1 MLIKSIN
8 PATGELIREF
18 EEMQM
23 SQVDAVLDDSVTAFH
38 LWRKE
43 PISKRQNFVQRL
55 GELLITQKEK
65 LATTISLEMGKPIQQ
80 SRAEIEKCA
89 SLCHYYAENA
99 ASFLESQNV
108 ETEFKKSYVAFQP
121 LGVVLAIMPWNYPF
135 WQVLR
140 FSIPALLA
148 GNSVV
153 LKHASNVPGCSVAI
167 EQLMKEAGFPT
178 KVFQSL
184 ILTSSRIGG
193 VISDRRVQ
201 AITFTGSTPAGRSV
215 GALAGKSIK
224 KSVLELGGSD
234 PAIILADAN
243 LTHAA
248 EACVKA
254 RLANAGQSCISPKRF
269 IVETPVY
276 EEFQHLVVEGF
287 KKVIIGD
294 PMDEKTQ
301 IGPLARVNLRLDLE
315 AQVNNSIEKGSELL
329 LGGGEAPLGG
339 NYYMPTVLGDVERG
353 APAWNEEL
361 FGPVA
366 ALIKASDLE
375 EAIRI
380 ANDTTFGLGASIY
393 TEDLERAQQIA
404 ENELEAGTCFV
415 NDFVRSDPR
424 LPFGGI
430 KESGYGRELSLYGL
444 REFVN
449 IKTIVIS

>member
-23 SQVDAVLDDSVTAFH
+23 SQVDAVLDDSMTAFH

-55 GELLITQKEK
+55 GELLVTQNEK

-108 ETEFKKSYVAFQP
+108 KTEFKKSYVTFQP

-201 AITFTGSTPAGRSV
+201 AVTFTGSTPAGRSV

-234 PAIILADAN
+234 PAIILADAD
-243 LTHAA
+243 LIHAA

-254 RLANAGQSCISPKRF
+254 RLANAGQSCLSPKRF

-329 LGGGEAPLGG
+329 LGGGEAHLGG
-339 NYYMPTVLGDVERG
+339 NYYMPTVLGGVQRG

-366 ALIKASDLE
+366 ALIRAKNTA
-375 EAIRI
+375 EAIHI
-380 ANDTTFGLGASIY
+380 ANDTTFGLGATIY
-393 TEDLERAQQIA
+393 TTDVERGQQIA
-404 ENELEAGTCFV
+404 EFELEAGTCFV

-449 IKTIVIS
+449 IKTIVVR

>member
-8 PATGELIREF
+8 PATGELIREY

-23 SQVDAVLDDSVTAFH
+23 SQVDDVLDESVMAYH

-43 PISKRQNFVQRL
+43 PINKRQEFVQRL
-55 GELLITQKEK
+55 GDLLITQKEK
-65 LATTISLEMGKPIQQ
+65 LATIISLEMGKPIQQ
-80 SRAEIEKCA
+80 SRAEIEKSA
-89 SLCHYYAENA
+89 SLCQYYADNA
-99 ASFLESQNV
+99 ASFLESQYI

-153 LKHASNVPGCSVAI
+153 LKHASNVSGCSVAI
-167 EQLMKEAGFPT
+167 EQIIKEAEFPT

-201 AITFTGSTPAGRSV
+201 AVTFTGSTPAGRSV
-215 GALAGKSIK
+215 GVLAGKSIK

-269 IVETPVY
+269 IVEAPVY

-315 AQVNNSIEKGSELL
+315 AQVNNSIEKGSKIL

-339 NYYMPTVLGDVERG
+339 NYYMPTVLGEVQKG

-366 ALIKASDLE
+366 ALIKANNVE

>member
-8 PATGELIREF
+8 PATGELIQEY

-23 SQVDAVLDDSVTAFH
+23 SQVDEVLDNSVTAFH

-43 PISKRQNFVQRL
+43 PINKREEIVQKL
-55 GELLITQKEK
+55 GELLFSQKEK
-65 LATTISLEMGKPIQQ
+65 LATIISLEMGKPIQQ

-89 SLCHYYAENA
+89 GLCHYYAEKGT
-99 ASFLESQNV
+99 SFLESQYV
-108 ETEFKKSYVAFQP
+108 ETEFRKSYVAFRP
-121 LGVVLAIMPWNYPF
+121 LGLVLAIMPWNFPF

-148 GNSVV
+148 GNTVV
-153 LKHASNVPGCSVAI
+153 LKHSSNVSGCSIAI
-167 EQLMKEAGFPT
+167 EQIMKEAGFPT
-178 KVFQSL
+178 NVFQSL

-201 AITFTGSTPAGRSV
+201 AVTFTGSTPAGRSV
-215 GALAGKSIK
+215 GITAGKSIK

-243 LTHAA
+243 LTAAA
-248 EACVKA
+248 EICVQA

-269 IVETPVY
+269 IVEASVY
-276 EEFQHLVVEGF
+276 DEFQHLVVEGF
-287 KKVIIGD
+287 KKAVIGD
-294 PMDEKTQ
+294 PMDESTQ
-301 IGPLARVNLRLDLE
+301 IGPLARVNLRLDIE
-315 AQVNNSIEKGSELL
+315 AQVNNSIEKGSKLL
-329 LGGGEAPLGG
+329 LGGEEAYLGG
-339 NYYMPTVLGDVERG
+339 NYYMPTVLGNVLKG
-353 APAWNEEL
+353 TPAWNEEL

-366 ALIKASDLE
+366 ALIKANDCQ

-380 ANDTTFGLGASIY
+380 ANDITFGLGASIF
-393 TEDLERAQQIA
+393 TADVERGQQIA
-404 ENELEAGTCFV
+404 EYELEAGSCFV
-415 NDFVRSDPR
+415 NDIVRSDPR

-430 KESGYGRELSLYGL
+430 KESGYGRELALYGL

-449 IKTIVIS
+449 IKTIVVR

>member
-8 PATGELIREF
+8 PATGELIREY

-23 SQVDAVLDDSVTAFH
+23 GQVDDMLDESVMAYH

-43 PISKRQNFVQRL
+43 SINKRQEYVQRL
-55 GELLITQKEK
+55 GDLLITQEEK
-65 LATTISLEMGKPIQQ
+65 LATIISLEMGKPIQQ
-80 SRAEIEKCA
+80 SRAEIKKSA

-99 ASFLESQNV
+99 ASFLESQYV
-108 ETEFKKSYVAFQP
+108 ETEFQKSYVAFQP

-153 LKHASNVPGCSVAI
+153 LKHASNVSGCSLAI
-167 EQLMKEAGFPT
+167 EQIIKEAGFPT

-184 ILTSSRIGG
+184 ILTSSRING

-201 AITFTGSTPAGRSV
+201 AVTFTGSTPAGRSV

-243 LTHAA
+243 LTNAA

-254 RLANAGQSCISPKRF
+254 RLANSGQSCISPKRF
-269 IVETPVY
+269 IVEAPVY
-276 EEFQHLVVEGF
+276 EKFQNLVVEGF
-287 KKVIIGD
+287 KKAIIGD
-294 PMDEKTQ
+294 PMDETTQ

-315 AQVNNSIEKGSELL
+315 AQVNNSIEKGSKIL

-339 NYYMPTVLGDVERG
+339 NYYMPTVLGEVQKG

-366 ALIKASDLE
+366 ALIKANNVE

-449 IKTIVIS
+449 IKTIVVS

>member
-23 SQVDAVLDDSVTAFH
+23 SQVDAVLDDSMTAFH

-55 GELLITQKEK
+55 GELLTTQKEK

-108 ETEFKKSYVAFQP
+108 KTEFKKSYVTFQP
-121 LGVVLAIMPWNYPF
+121 LGVILAIMPWNYPF

-215 GALAGKSIK
+215 GIAAGKSLK

-234 PAIILADAN
+234 PAIILADAD
-243 LTHAA
+243 LIHAA
-248 EACVKA
+248 DACVKA

-269 IVETPVY
+269 IVEAPVY
-276 EEFQHLVVEGF
+276 EEFKHLVVEAF

-329 LGGGEAPLGG
+329 LGGGEAHLGG
-339 NYYMPTVLGDVERG
+339 NYYMPTVLGGVQRG

-366 ALIKASDLE
+366 ALIRAKNTA
-375 EAIRI
+375 EAIHI
-380 ANDTTFGLGASIY
+380 ANDTTFGLGATIY
-393 TEDLERAQQIA
+393 TTDVERGQKIA
-404 ENELEAGTCFV
+404 EFELEAGTCFV

-449 IKTIVIS
+449 IKTIVVR